1 MPALPAEISN
11 IVSTACLS
19 GELGGL
25 EEVRVRGRD
34 PGGAEVDGAPAEAA
48 DEVEAP
54 RHLLPHLHRQT
65 RRARVSPRSWDWQ
78 PGTTSE
84 RRAADS

>member
-1 MPALPAEISN
+1 MSMLVDCYS
-11 IVSTACLS
+11 STDCLS

-34 PGGAEVDGAPAEAA
+34 PGGAEVDGAPTEAA

-54 RHLLPHLHRQT
+54 GHLLPHLHG
-65 RRARVSPRSWDWQ
+65 Q
-78 PGTTSE
+78 PGAYE
-84 RRAADS
+84 

>member
-1 MPALPAEISN
+1 MFRMLKETARKW
-11 IVSTACLS
+11 VSACLS

-48 DEVEAP
+48 DEVEAT
-54 RHLLPHLHRQT
+54 RHLLPHLHRQPQVT
-65 RRARVSPRSWDWQ
+65 TQVSPRTSWD
-78 PGTTSE
+78 
-84 RRAADS
+84 